1 MNIDILYRP
10 AHTVAKVSLGSGET
24 IEAEA
29 GAMMGTT
36 HNVKMKTAAGG
47 IKKGLKRM
55 FGGESFFR
63 NQFTANDGPG
73 EVLLAPQ
80 LCGDMVVIETSE
92 SPWFIQSSSY
102 IAAPT
107 TVELDTK
114 VGGFK
119 TFFAGEGIFV
129 LKATGTGPL
138 ICGAFGAIE
147 KIDLD
152 GELIIDTGH
161 LVAWQDTPEL
171 TYKVTKAGS
180 GWIAAFL
187 SGEGLVCKFSGRG
200 TIYIQ
205 TRNPAE
211 YGRAVGSMLPPKQ
224 R

>member
-1 MNIDILYRP
+1 MDIQILYKP
-10 AHTVAKVSLGSGET
+10 VHSMAKVTLDAGET

-29 GAMMGTT
+29 GAMMGTSS
-36 HNVKMKTAAGG
+36 NVTMTTQAGG
-47 IKKGLKRM
+47 VMKGLKRM

-63 NQFTANDGPG
+63 NQFTAQGGQG
-73 EVLLAPQ
+73 EVLLAPS
-80 LCGDMVVIETSE
+80 LCGDMAVLDVNDRS
-92 SPWFIQSSSY
+92 WFIQSSSY
-102 IAAPT
+102 VAGHQTID
-107 TVELDTK
+107 LNTK

-129 LKATGTGPL
+129 LKATGRGQV
-138 ICGAFGAIE
+138 IVGAFGALE
-147 KIDLD
+147 RIDLD

-161 LVAWQDTPEL
+161 LVAWEDSPGL

-187 SGEGLVCKFSGRG
+187 SGEGLVCKFQGKG
-200 TIYIQ
+200 TIWIQ

-211 YGRAVGSMLPPKQ
+211 YGATIGALLPP